1 MDRPSLRQQRR
12 RWRLPPPSPGPRI
25 LLILLLFALPL
36 VLIPAVLGVPAL
48 FGPPP
53 RLDPREEL
61 SRTLTQQGIVFSD
74 QPTGTNEV
82 PAVEVAGQS
91 IDQSSSVAL
100 PVEAADET
108 SLLLM
113 DDEGDV
119 LGLEGDAAADV
130 DDGADD
136 PEDDEDSDLS

>member
-1 MDRPSLRQQRR
+1 MDRPSLHQQRR
-12 RWRLPPPSPGPRI
+12 RWPLKPPSPGPRI

-36 VLIPAVLGVPAL
+36 VLLPAVLGVPAL

-91 IDQSSSVAL
+91 INQSP

-113 DDEGDV
+113 DDEGAV